1 MTLKTEFVLS
11 AKDETQAAFN
21 SVNSALSKV
30 SGSSVNLVNSFKNIG
45 MAATGLAGVGSL
57 AAFKGQIDSAISA
70 MGGLKDAAE
79 KTGASVENLSA
90 LKGVAKIGG
99 QDFAAVESTIVKLNK
114 ALHGTDDESKGA
126 GKALAALGLDL
137 QKLRTMDPAEAFVE
151 IARAQEKFADGGGKT
166 AALLAIM
173 GKNAAELI
181 PYMHDL
187 AEQQK
192 LVGKVTT
199 DQAKAADEYEKNL
212 KRLTTSWGALSRQMA
227 GAVVG
232 PMKDITDWMVQAQKE
247 GGVLAGV
254 FMGIGAAVTKAF
266 GGEINPGKIADKSAN
281 EAFAKVS
288 DLRKQLADAEGG
300 KAKKGWFGESL
311 GIANIDEIKDQLSVA
326 ERELKSSIKRRDKIV
341 RGEVEADK
349 PKDTSLNA
357 QNFGATPKEPKGGS
371 VSKQIAP
378 AEALIATLDKQI
390 AVRAL
395 DLSTTEKLTAAEKEA
410 AQVMQQIDSGAIKVT
425 ASQRALVEGKLQF
438 LVAADKELTQQKEYN
453 DALESSSQ
461 AMLTHRQK
469 MIESIAVAENQA
481 EVYGLTEAQLSV
493 VTQARLTDALAIAQ
507 ANGASE
513 ESIKYLEEELKLR
526 SQLSDALVKVD
537 KKRIEQQGAAAEQ
550 TNEFAQQAAR
560 NIQSSLADFLFD
572 PFANGADKMAQK
584 FGQTIQRMAAD
595 AAAAQIGKALFG
607 DMGSGKS
614 GGDSGL
620 VGAAGKWLSSV
631 DWAAMFAFKDGGI
644 MTSAGP
650 LPLNKY
656 ANGGIANSPQLA
668 MFGEGASPEAYV
680 PLPDGRN
687 IPVKMQGQG
696 GGNNIT
702 INVNSPSGDSAE
714 IRRSAAAGARSALVY
729 MGGARRYA

>member
-1 MTLKTEFVLS
+1 MTIKTEFVLS
-11 AKDETQAAFN
+11 AKDDTQTAFRSATASLGELKLRADGLMASSMAGLGGGLAAGLLGAGFTAQIK
-21 SVNSALSKV
+21 SAIDSLDKMDEAAERIGLTTESLSALAYAGKMTGVEFEDMTGALTKLSVKMSDAA
-30 SGSSVNLVNSFKNIG
+30 SGDKAATALFKDLGINVKDASG
-45 MAATGLAGVGSL
+45 QLKTADTVFAEVANRFAQFEDGAAKTGLAVDLLGKSGARLVPTLNQGAAGLEAMTKEAKALGGIYDGKL
-57 AAFKGQIDSAISA
+57 AKQAADFNDNLDKLAI
-70 MGGLKDAAE
+70 
-79 KTGASVENLSA
+79 LSA
-90 LKGVAKIGG
+90 SAGKSIASDILPALNKLVEEFLAGTTAAGG
-99 QDFAAVESTIVKLNK
+99 FFAALNAGATLNPFK
-114 ALHGTDDESKGA
+114 NTSENIKEVRADLAKMEADQKEYGYFDEARFKRKTDQLNYLKKIQLQEVLANTEGNYGNEGRGVPAVA
-126 GKALAALGLDL
+126 GK
-137 QKLRTMDPAEAFVE
+137 T
-151 IARAQEKFADGGGKT
+151 
-166 AALLAIM
+166 
-173 GKNAAELI
+173 
-181 PYMHDL
+181 
-187 AEQQK
+187 
-192 LVGKVTT
+192 
-199 DQAKAADEYEKNL
+199 
-212 KRLTTSWGALSRQMA
+212 
-227 GAVVG
+227 
-232 PMKDITDWMVQAQKE
+232 
-247 GGVLAGV
+247 
-254 FMGIGAAVTKAF
+254 
-266 GGEINPGKIADKSAN
+266 
-281 EAFAKVS
+281 
-288 DLRKQLADAEGG
+288 
-300 KAKKGWFGESL
+300 
-311 GIANIDEIKDQLSVA
+311 
-326 ERELKSSIKRRDKIV
+326 KIV
-341 RGEVEADK
+341 RTPTGDTP
-349 PKDTSLNA
+349 PKTPRGAKEIDAANSLL
-357 QNFGATPKEPKGGS
+357 QS
-371 VSKQIAP
+371 
-378 AEALIATLDKQI
+378 LDKKI
-390 AVRAL
+390 AVSAL
-395 DLSTTEKLTAAEKEA
+395 DLSTTEKLTAAEKEYIG
-410 AQVMQQIDSGAIKVT
+410 VQQQLDSGALKAT
-425 ASQRALVEGKLQF
+425 ASQRALIDGKYEF
-438 LVAADKELTQQKEYN
+438 LVAAEKEIENQKVYSA
-453 DALESSSQ
+453 ALETANQ
-461 AMLTHRQK
+461 AMTAQRQK

-614 GGDSGL
+614 GGDTGL
-620 VGAAGKWLSSV
+620 VGAAFK
-631 DWAAMFAFKDGGI
+631 AASAYFGFANGGI

-702 INVNSPSGDSAE
+702 IHVNSPSGDSAE
-714 IRRSAAAGARSALVY
+714 IRRSAAAGARSALGY